1 MTTIAASGPMWTD
14 GLLWVDGVLHGHED
28 ISRHMSWRWGT
39 AFCLSMAS
47 QKGKGRLQV
56 KVEEVP
62 TSDSENSCEVINLHH
77 HKNENSIQML
87 APNRVASFFFPH
99 PLGVFSGCS
108 FQASFANY
116 LHWGNGWLL
125 QMNAGQRDPK
135 DSVNLRVK
143 ACAPSPFIVT
153 HWTKTSRSVLNE
165 FPCNH
170 WRDHASRARW
180 LCS

>member
-62 TSDSENSCEVINLHH
+62 ASDSENSCEVINLHH
-77 HKNENSIQML
+77 HKNENSIQMQ
-87 APNRVASFFFPH
+87 AEHVASFFSHIRLVCFRDVAFKLH
-99 PLGVFSGCS
+99 LQTTYIGEMGGFSKWTLGNAI
-108 FQASFANY
+108 QKIRWI
-116 LHWGNGWLL
+116 WG
-125 QMNAGQRDPK
+125 
-135 DSVNLRVK
+135 
-143 ACAPSPFIVT
+143 
-153 HWTKTSRSVLNE
+153 
-165 FPCNH
+165 
-170 WRDHASRARW
+170 
-180 LCS
+180 